1 LNSNRFVDLEPGPPI
16 TLPSIERRWQLDSP
30 SPHPPAI
37 EDELVARIGEELARD
52 VSVEIGLF
60 RDTMTRKAV
69 GTRGEGRREPNG
81 RR

>member
-52 VSVEIGLF
+52 VSVEIRSIPRHDDEEGGGHS
-60 RDTMTRKAV
+60 R
-69 GTRGEGRREPNG
+69 RG
-81 RR
+81 